1 MKVKHNIKRIEYLL
15 SLYKMTTGEL
25 LLQINMGLKKQIQAN
40 DLFGEEIEIN
50 HLKRIDKVF
59 NKGLHYYLDEN
70 VPVRSDEASIF
81 FRKERFISDLN
92 LEARKVVNRFE
103 ELKISL
109 EAISKLVD
117 IRRERLL
124 PIFSTRD
131 DPEDVAH
138 ALSKQLYPAFEPN
151 KRNFLKALIERFA
164 EYNILVFEFIET
176 WNKKVTAN
184 IDGFF
189 LHPNVIVL
197 KREQNAFSREI
208 FTLIHELGHYLLNIE
223 EVEQIDVLNMARKEL
238 SAVERWCNDFAF
250 CFLAG
255 ERLKEIAGMGI
266 VDDRNDYFFDR
277 VSRLS
282 GDTHLSK
289 LAIYTRLLFNGQISQ
304 ANYNQVRIGLEENFR
319 LKKEEKARQKE
330 IDKMLGVKSKGSA
343 PKPINSPLLIST
355 VQIAYYE
362 GVLNESDVCKTLNI
376 SPEKLELFIQ

>member
-50 HLKRIDKVF
+50 HLKRIDKIF

-208 FTLIHELGHYLLNIE
+208 FTLIHESDE
-223 EVEQIDVLNMARKEL
+223 
-238 SAVERWCNDFAF
+238 
-250 CFLAG
+250 
-255 ERLKEIAGMGI
+255 
-266 VDDRNDYFFDR
+266 
-277 VSRLS
+277 
-282 GDTHLSK
+282 
-289 LAIYTRLLFNGQISQ
+289 
-304 ANYNQVRIGLEENFR
+304 GL
-319 LKKEEKARQKE
+319 
-330 IDKMLGVKSKGSA
+330 
-343 PKPINSPLLIST
+343 P
-355 VQIAYYE
+355 
-362 GVLNESDVCKTLNI
+362 
-376 SPEKLELFIQ
+376 

>member
-223 EVEQIDVLNMARKEL
+223 EVEQIDVLNMARREL

-266 VDDRNDYFFDR
+266 VDDNNDYFFDR

-304 ANYNQVRIGLEENFR
+304 ANYNLVRIGLEENFR

-330 IDKMLGVKSKGSA
+330 NDKMLGVKSKGSA

>member
-50 HLKRIDKVF
+50 HLKRIDKIF

-319 LKKEEKARQKE
+319 LKQEEKARQKE

>member
-50 HLKRIDKVF
+50 HLKRIDKIF

-92 LEARKVVNRFE
+92 LEDRKVVNRFE

-208 FTLIHELGHYLLNIE
+208 FTLIHELGHYLLNVE
-223 EVEQIDVLNMARKEL
+223 EVEQIDVLNMARREL

-266 VDDRNDYFFDR
+266 VDDNNDYFFDR

-304 ANYNQVRIGLEENFR
+304 ANYNLVRIGLEENFR

>member
-223 EVEQIDVLNMARKEL
+223 EVEQIDILNMARREL

-266 VDDRNDYFFDR
+266 VDDNNDYFFDR

-304 ANYNQVRIGLEENFR
+304 ANYNLVRIGLEENFR

>member
-50 HLKRIDKVF
+50 HLKRIDKIF

-138 ALSKQLYPAFEPN
+138 ALSKQLYPAFEPI

-223 EVEQIDVLNMARKEL
+223 EVEQIDVLNMARREL

-266 VDDRNDYFFDR
+266 VDDNNDYFFDR

-304 ANYNQVRIGLEENFR
+304 ANYNLVRIGLEENFR

>member
-40 DLFGEEIEIN
+40 DLFDEEIEIN

-176 WNKKVTAN
+176 WNKKETAN

-223 EVEQIDVLNMARKEL
+223 EVEQIDVLNMARREL

-250 CFLAG
+250 YFLAG
-255 ERLKEIAGMGI
+255 ERSKEIAGMGI

-362 GVLNESDVCKTLNI
+362 GIMNESDVCKVLNI
-376 SPEKLELFIQ
+376 SPEKIELFIQ

>member
-208 FTLIHELGHYLLNIE
+208 FTLIHELGHYLLNVE
-223 EVEQIDVLNMARKEL
+223 EVEQIDVLNMARREL

-266 VDDRNDYFFDR
+266 VDDNNDYFFDR

-304 ANYNQVRIGLEENFR
+304 ANYNLVRIGLEENFR
-319 LKKEEKARQKE
+319 LKKEEKTRQKE

>member
-50 HLKRIDKVF
+50 HLKRIDKIF

-176 WNKKVTAN
+176 WNKKEIAN

-223 EVEQIDVLNMARKEL
+223 EVEQIDVLNMARREL

-266 VDDRNDYFFDR
+266 VDDNNDYFFDR

-304 ANYNQVRIGLEENFR
+304 ANYNLVRIGLEENFR

>member
-50 HLKRIDKVF
+50 HLKRIDKIF

-223 EVEQIDVLNMARKEL
+223 EVEQIDVLNMARREL

-266 VDDRNDYFFDR
+266 VDDNNDYFFDR

-304 ANYNQVRIGLEENFR
+304 ANYNLVRIGLEENFR

-330 IDKMLGVKSKGSA
+330 NDKMLGVKSKGSA

>member
-50 HLKRIDKVF
+50 HLKRIDKIF

-223 EVEQIDVLNMARKEL
+223 EVEQIDVLNMARREL

-266 VDDRNDYFFDR
+266 VDDNNDYFFDR

-304 ANYNQVRIGLEENFR
+304 ANYNLVRIGLEENFR

>member
-50 HLKRIDKVF
+50 HLKRIDKIF

-266 VDDRNDYFFDR
+266 VDDNNDYFFDR

-304 ANYNQVRIGLEENFR
+304 ANYNLVRIGLEENFR

>member
-319 LKKEEKARQKE
+319 LKQEEKARQKE

>member
-25 LLQINMGLKKQIQAN
+25 LLQINMGLKKLIQAN

-50 HLKRIDKVF
+50 HLKRIDKIF

-138 ALSKQLYPAFEPN
+138 ALSKQLYPTFEPN

-176 WNKKVTAN
+176 WNKKETAN

-250 CFLAG
+250 YFLAG
-255 ERLKEIAGMGI
+255 ERSKEIAGMGI

-282 GDTHLSK
+282 EETHLSK

-319 LKKEEKARQKE
+319 LKQEEKARQKE

>member
-176 WNKKVTAN
+176 WNKKETAN

-223 EVEQIDVLNMARKEL
+223 EVEQIDVLNMARREL

-250 CFLAG
+250 YFLAG
-255 ERLKEIAGMGI
+255 ERSKEIAGMGI

-282 GDTHLSK
+282 EETHLSK

-330 IDKMLGVKSKGSA
+330 NDKMLGVKSKGSA

-362 GVLNESDVCKTLNI
+362 GVLNESDVCKVLNI

>member
-50 HLKRIDKVF
+50 HLKRIDKIF

-223 EVEQIDVLNMARKEL
+223 EVEQIDVLNMARREL

-266 VDDRNDYFFDR
+266 VDDNNDYFFDR

-282 GDTHLSK
+282 EETHLSK

-304 ANYNQVRIGLEENFR
+304 ANYNLVRIGLEENFR

>member
-208 FTLIHELGHYLLNIE
+208 FTLIHELGHYLLNVE
-223 EVEQIDVLNMARKEL
+223 EVEQIDVLNMARREL

-266 VDDRNDYFFDR
+266 VDDNNDYFFDR

-304 ANYNQVRIGLEENFR
+304 ANYNLVRIGLEENFR

>member
-1 MKVKHNIKRIEYLL
+1 MKVKHNIAKIEYLL
-15 SLYKMTTGEL
+15 SLYKMTMEEL
-25 LLQINMGLKKQIQAN
+25 LLHMNMGMKKPITAN

-50 HLKRIDKVF
+50 HLKRIDKIF

-70 VPVRSDEASIF
+70 APVKSEEASIF
-81 FRKERFISDLN
+81 FRKPSFISDLN

-109 EAISKLVD
+109 EAISNLAD
-117 IRRERLL
+117 IKRERLL
-124 PIFSTRD
+124 PIFSTGD
-131 DPEDVAH
+131 DPEDAAH
-138 ALSKQLYPAFEPN
+138 ALSEQLYPAFERN
-151 KRNFLKALIERFA
+151 KRDFLKALINRFA

-176 WNKKVTAN
+176 WNKKDLAN

-197 KREQNAFSREI
+197 KRQQNAFSREI

-223 EVEQIDVLNMARKEL
+223 EVEQIDVLNLAKREL

-250 CFLAG
+250 FFLAG
-255 ERLKEIAGMGI
+255 DYAKEIAGMGR
-266 VDDRNDYFFDR
+266 VDERNDYFYDR
-277 VSRLS
+277 VSLIS

-304 ANYNQVRIGLEENFR
+304 TNYNQVRIDLEEKVR
-319 LKKEEKARQKE
+319 LRLEEKSRQKE
-330 IDKMLGVKSKGSA
+330 IDKMLGVKSKGSS

-362 GVLNESDVCKTLNI
+362 GIMNEADVCKTLKI
-376 SPEKLELFIQ
+376 SPEKLELYIQ

>member
-50 HLKRIDKVF
+50 HLKRIDKIF

-70 VPVRSDEASIF
+70 VPVRSEDASIF
-81 FRKERFISDLN
+81 FRKQRFISDLN
-92 LEARKVVNRFE
+92 LEAKKVVNRFE

-250 CFLAG
+250 YFLAG
-255 ERLKEIAGMGI
+255 ERSKEIAGMGI

-362 GVLNESDVCKTLNI
+362 GVLNESDVCKVLNI
-376 SPEKLELFIQ
+376 SPEKIELFIQ

>member
-25 LLQINMGLKKQIQAN
+25 LLQMNLGLKKQIQAN
-40 DLFGEEIEIN
+40 DLFREEIEIN
-50 HLKRIDKVF
+50 HLKRIDKIF

-70 VPVRSDEASIF
+70 IPVRSDDASIF
-81 FRKERFISDLN
+81 FRKQRFISDIN

-109 EAISKLVD
+109 EAISRLVD
-117 IRRERLL
+117 IKRERLL
-124 PIFSTRD
+124 PIFSTGD
-131 DPEDVAH
+131 DPEVVAH

-176 WNKKVTAN
+176 WNKIEIAN
-184 IDGFF
+184 IDGFY

-197 KREQNAFSREI
+197 KRRQNAFSREI

-223 EVEQIDVLNMARKEL
+223 EVEQIDVLNMAGREL

-250 CFLAG
+250 YFLAG
-255 ERLKEIAGMGI
+255 NQANEIARMGR
-266 VDDRNDYFFDR
+266 VDESNDYCYDR
-277 VSRLS
+277 VNHIS
-282 GDTHLSK
+282 GETHLSK

-304 ANYNQVRIGLEENFR
+304 TNYNQVRFDLEENFR
-319 LKKEEKARQKE
+319 LRQEEKARQKE

-362 GVLNESDVCKTLNI
+362 GIMNESDVCKTLNI

>member
-50 HLKRIDKVF
+50 HLKRIDKIF

-208 FTLIHELGHYLLNIE
+208 FTLIHELGHYLLNVE
-223 EVEQIDVLNMARKEL
+223 EVEQIDVLNMARREL

-304 ANYNQVRIGLEENFR
+304 ANYNLVRIGLEENFR

>member
-223 EVEQIDVLNMARKEL
+223 EVEQIDVLNMARREL

-266 VDDRNDYFFDR
+266 VDDNNDYFFDR

-304 ANYNQVRIGLEENFR
+304 ANYNLVRIGLEENFR

>member
-208 FTLIHELGHYLLNIE
+208 FTLIHELGHYLLNVE
-223 EVEQIDVLNMARKEL
+223 EVEQIDVLNMARREL

-266 VDDRNDYFFDR
+266 VDDNNDYFFDR

-304 ANYNQVRIGLEENFR
+304 ANYNLVRIGLEENFR

-330 IDKMLGVKSKGSA
+330 NDKMLGVKSKGSA

>member
-81 FRKERFISDLN
+81 FRKQRFISDLN

-223 EVEQIDVLNMARKEL
+223 EVEQIDVLNMARREL

-266 VDDRNDYFFDR
+266 VDDNNDYFFDR

-304 ANYNQVRIGLEENFR
+304 ANYNLVRIGLEENFR

>member
-208 FTLIHELGHYLLNIE
+208 FTLIHELGHYLLNVE
-223 EVEQIDVLNMARKEL
+223 EVEQIDVLNMARREL

-266 VDDRNDYFFDR
+266 VDDNNDYFFDR

-319 LKKEEKARQKE
+319 LKQEEKARQKE

>member
-81 FRKERFISDLN
+81 FRKQRFISDLN

-208 FTLIHELGHYLLNIE
+208 FTLIHELGHYLLNVE
-223 EVEQIDVLNMARKEL
+223 EVEQIDVLNMARREL

-266 VDDRNDYFFDR
+266 VDDNNDYFFDR

-304 ANYNQVRIGLEENFR
+304 ANYNLVRIGLEENFR

>member
-50 HLKRIDKVF
+50 HLKRIDKIF

-208 FTLIHELGHYLLNIE
+208 FTLIHELGHYLLNVE
-223 EVEQIDVLNMARKEL
+223 EVEQIDVLNMARREL

-266 VDDRNDYFFDR
+266 VDDNNDYFFDR

-304 ANYNQVRIGLEENFR
+304 ANYNLVRIGLEENFR

-362 GVLNESDVCKTLNI
+362 GVLNESDVCKVLNI

>member
-50 HLKRIDKVF
+50 HLKRIDKIF

-255 ERLKEIAGMGI
+255 ERSKEIAGMGI

-304 ANYNQVRIGLEENFR
+304 ANYNLVRIGLEENFR

>member
-250 CFLAG
+250 YFLAG

-266 VDDRNDYFFDR
+266 VDDNNDYFFDR

-304 ANYNQVRIGLEENFR
+304 ANYNLVRIGLEENFR

>member
-70 VPVRSDEASIF
+70 VPVRSDLASIF
-81 FRKERFISDLN
+81 FRNERFISDLN

-197 KREQNAFSREI
+197 IREQNAFSREI
-208 FTLIHELGHYLLNIE
+208 FTLIHELGHYLVNVE
-223 EVEQIDVLNMARKEL
+223 EVEQIDVLNMARREL

-266 VDDRNDYFFDR
+266 VDDNNDYFFDR

-289 LAIYTRLLFNGQISQ
+289 QAIYTRLLFNGQISQ
-304 ANYNQVRIGLEENFR
+304 ANYNLVRIGLEENFR

-362 GVLNESDVCKTLNI
+362 GVLNESDVCKSLNI

>member
-25 LLQINMGLKKQIQAN
+25 LLQMNMGLKKHIQTN

-50 HLKRIDKVF
+50 HLKRIDKIF

-70 VPVRSDEASIF
+70 VPVKSNDASIF
-81 FRKERFISDLN
+81 FRKQRFVSDLN

-103 ELKISL
+103 ELKMSL
-109 EAISKLVD
+109 EGISRLVD
-117 IRRERLL
+117 IKRERLL
-124 PIFSTRD
+124 PIFSTGD
-131 DPEDVAH
+131 DPQVVADG
-138 ALSKQLYPAFEPN
+138 LSKQLYPAFEHH

-164 EYNILVFEFIET
+164 AYNILVFEFIET
-176 WNKKVTAN
+176 SNKKEVAN
-184 IDGFF
+184 IDGFY

-197 KREQNAFSREI
+197 KRRLNAFSREI

-223 EVEQIDVLNMARKEL
+223 EVEQIDVLNMAKREL

-250 CFLAG
+250 YFLAG
-255 ERLKEIAGMGI
+255 NQANEIARMGR
-266 VDDRNDYFFDR
+266 VDESNDYCYDR
-277 VSRLS
+277 VQRIAEN
-282 GDTHLSK
+282 THLSK
-289 LAIYTRLLFNGQISQ
+289 LAVYTRLLFDGQISQ
-304 ANYNQVRIGLEENFR
+304 TDYNQVRIDLEEEFR
-319 LKKEEKARQKE
+319 VRQEEKAKEKE
-330 IDKMLGVKSKGSA
+330 IDKMLGLKSRGST

-362 GVLNESDVCKTLNI
+362 GIMNESDVCKTLHI

>member
-50 HLKRIDKVF
+50 HLKRIDKIF

-70 VPVRSDEASIF
+70 VPVRSEDASIF

-208 FTLIHELGHYLLNIE
+208 FTLIHELGHYLLNVE
-223 EVEQIDVLNMARKEL
+223 EVEQIDVLNMARREL

-266 VDDRNDYFFDR
+266 VDDNNDYFFDR

-304 ANYNQVRIGLEENFR
+304 ANYNLVRIGLEENFR